1 MAVLRSE
8 FNRIPYLGAFS
19 VATDTLLMV
28 PDNFGKIPEKD
39 FSEALNVSVVR
50 ISICQSPLIGVFVAA
65 NQQGAIVPDLFGVD
79 EEKIQNKIDIKTVMI
94 PGKYT
99 ALGNQ
104 VLANDNGAL
113 VNPDL
118 PEEAVEVIS
127 QTLDVPVRP
136 GTIAGLKSVGSAG
149 VATNK
154 GALLHSDIKES
165 ELEIAEE
172 VLGVPIDIGTASRGI
187 KNVGICIVA
196 NSEGALVGTNT
207 TGPEL
212 GRIES
217 SLGFV

>member
-8 FNRIPYLGAFS
+8 FNRIPYLGAFA
-19 VATDTLLMV
+19 VATDALLMV
-28 PDNFGKIPEKD
+28 PDNFGKIPEKN
-39 FSEALNVSVVR
+39 FSKALGVSVVR
-50 ISICQSPLIGVFVAA
+50 VSICQSPLIGVFVAG
-65 NQQGAIVPDLFGVD
+65 NQHGVIVPDLFGVD
-79 EEKIQNKIDIKTVMI
+79 EEEFQERIEIKTVRI

-113 VNPDL
+113 INPDI
-118 PEEAVEVIS
+118 PDEAVDIIS
-127 QTLDVPVRP
+127 KTLDVPARR

-149 VATNK
+149 VTTNR
-154 GALLHSDIKES
+154 GALLHSNIEES

-172 VLGVPIDIGTASRGI
+172 ILGVPIDIGTASRGI
-187 KNVGICIVA
+187 KNVGICVVA
-196 NSEGALVGTNT
+196 NSKGALVGTNT